1 MFKKFFEDKNN
12 LILIFTII
20 YLSIFTVSAI
30 LGENFEFLYYT
41 VLMVFLIFLVLH
53 INKFLHLSFFIV
65 FNLSILGFLHLF
77 AGNFYIDDLRLYDF
91 YLIPGIFRYDN
102 FIHIYGTF
110 IGTLALYSLLV
121 DFIGRKIQ
129 RNHWIFS
136 LILILMGMG
145 LGVIVE
151 LVELGAVLF
160 LDASEQVGDYYNNAF
175 DLFFNTIG
183 AILAAVIIYFYRE
196 HPRYMKKINEMFKKD
211 N

>member
-12 LILIFTII
+12 LILTFTII
-20 YLSIFTVSAI
+20 YLSIFTASAI

-53 INKFLHLSFFIV
+53 VNKFLHLSFFIV

-102 FIHIYGTF
+102 FIHTYGTF

-129 RNHWIFS
+129 RNYWVFS

-196 HPRYMKKINEMFKKD
+196 NPRYMKKINERFRKD